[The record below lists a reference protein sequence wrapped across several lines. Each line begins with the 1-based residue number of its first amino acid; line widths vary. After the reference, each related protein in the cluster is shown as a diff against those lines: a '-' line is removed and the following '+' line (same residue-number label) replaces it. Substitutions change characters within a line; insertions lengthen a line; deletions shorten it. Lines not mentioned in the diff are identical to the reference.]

1 MVCLILQVMET
12 IIEEEDHLHKSDYLV
27 DDDGSNEESGGPET
41 DGDENGTECVKSI
54 LELTYDDVMGLEFD
68 SEKEAVKFYERYE

>member
-1 MVCLILQVMET
+1 MET
-12 IIEEEDHLHKSDYLV
+12 MIEEEDHLHKSDDLV
-27 DDDGSNEESGGPET
+27 DEDGSNEESGGPET
-41 DGDENGTECVKSI
+41 DGEEDGAECVKNI